1 MLSGVSALDA
11 DKKMEE
17 MPVERKDWLEQCS
30 QAEKEALYRAEI
42 ENYMERMVLN
52 NEGHIVFINEKYAS
66 EFGHHPS
73 ELEGIQFEELY
84 SDRKAPVLLNL
95 DDFATPYAPWD
106 SVETE
111 DRRSIFIRAPLC
123 GENGEKV
130 GDMIYDGQGWLQ
142 RYRSLYDKLN
152 ELMDEYEYLHP
163 TKKRPPDASFIGSS
177 PAIVKIK
184 KEIFQVAKSN
194 ANLLIEGE
202 TGVGKEVVANE
213 VFRASSRSGKRFVKL
228 NCAALPQELIES
240 ELFGYAEGA
249 FTGARR
255 SGKKGLFEFADGGVI
270 LLDEINSLGLPAQ
283 AKLLRVLQERIVNPI
298 GSTKAIPINV
308 RVIAISN
315 CSLEEMVREKSFRE
329 DLFYR
334 LNVLHISVPPL
345 RERTED
351 IPELVTRF
359 IKRCNE
365 EMDKNVEKIDPK
377 VFSFLKSCPWP
388 GNVRQLQNWVD
399 RAMTTV
405 WKNVI
410 TLDNFYWI
418 SEKAHKQASGA
429 AGGISACIRP
439 GVPLPEMMDQV
450 EIQIIKAA
458 LERSGGNKSAAAAEL
473 GISRQMLH
481 RKIRQFHIG

>member
-1 MLSGVSALDA
+1 M
-11 DKKMEE
+11 
-17 MPVERKDWLEQCS
+17 
-30 QAEKEALYRAEI
+30 
-42 ENYMERMVLN
+42 
-52 NEGHIVFINEKYAS
+52 
-66 EFGHHPS
+66 
-73 ELEGIQFEELY
+73 
-84 SDRKAPVLLNL
+84 
-95 DDFATPYAPWD
+95 
-106 SVETE
+106 
-111 DRRSIFIRAPLC
+111 
-123 GENGEKV
+123 
-130 GDMIYDGQGWLQ
+130 
-142 RYRSLYDKLN
+142 
-152 ELMDEYEYLHP
+152 
-163 TKKRPPDASFIGSS
+163 
-177 PAIVKIK
+177 
-184 KEIFQVAKSN
+184 
-194 ANLLIEGE
+194 
-202 TGVGKEVVANE
+202 
-213 VFRASSRSGKRFVKL
+213 
-228 NCAALPQELIES
+228 
-240 ELFGYAEGA
+240 
-249 FTGARR
+249 
-255 SGKKGLFEFADGGVI
+255 I

-377 VFSFLKSCPWP
+377 VFSFLKSCLWP

-418 SEKAHKQASGA
+418 SEKAHKQANGGA
-429 AGGISACIRP
+429 DGISACIRP
-439 GVPLPEMMDQV
+439 GIPLPEMMDQV